1 MDASTASS
9 VMNDEYAARIL
20 VWSIEK
26 PRTAAEMSESLG
38 IPISACYNRIRML
51 EGFGLLKCVEMKV
64 SPSGKRIAVY
74 QSLLRKASI
83 FLERGEVRVKIEL
96 TDGKVEDMTLVKE
109 REVLG
114 QK

>member
-1 MDASTASS
+1 MQVTGDGMDASTASS

-26 PRTAAEMSESLG
+26 PRTAAEMSENLG

-51 EGFGLLKCVEMKV
+51 EGYGLLKCAEMKV

-83 FLERGEVRVKIEL
+83 FMDRGEVRVKLEL
-96 TDGKVEDMTLVKE
+96 IDGKIEDMTLIK
-109 REVLG
+109 
-114 QK
+114 